1 MKAVPLFHAFRDA
14 ATDTAALEVLHSG
27 QIAAGPRVAAFES
40 ALAQRLGHAELVSTV
55 DMSMAMLLALRLA
68 GVGPGDEVLSP
79 AYTCLS
85 STAPIANLGARPRWV
100 DVEPLTGLLDPAAL
114 RRAISAR
121 TKACVVYHAA
131 GYPARTAEI
140 ASICREAGLPLIE
153 DCNTALGARQD
164 GQSVGQ
170 QGDFAVYSFYPNR
183 QINAADGGALGLR
196 DAAQAQRARRLRRFG
211 VALSGFRDALG
222 EIDSA
227 SDVAEIGWS
236 GAMSQLHAALGLAQM
251 ESLDARLTATRRNAA
266 DLASRLQS
274 LSDQGLKLVQAT
286 AGSEPSPWGLLV
298 LVEQRDA
305 VLAALKRAG
314 VMASKLHHRV
324 DSYSGFGADPAELPG
339 TAAFL
344 ARVIALPCGHWL
356 QPADLGRVTGAV
368 DVSIRLARSAA

>member
-27 QIAAGPRVAAFES
+27 QLAAGPRVAAFES

-100 DVEPLTGLLDPAAL
+100 DVEPHTGLLDPAAL

-164 GQSVGQ
+164 GQGVGQ
-170 QGDFAVYSFYPNR
+170 QGDYAVYSFYPNR

-196 DAAQAQRARRLRRFG
+196 GAAQAQRARRLRRFG
-211 VALSGFRDALG
+211 IALTGFRDALG
-222 EIDSA
+222 EIDPA
-227 SDVAEIGWS
+227 SDIAEIGWS

-251 ESLDARLTATRRNAA
+251 ASLDARLTATRRHAA
-266 DLASRLQS
+266 DLAVRLQA
-274 LSDQGLKLVQAT
+274 LGAQGLELVQPT

-298 LVEQRDA
+298 LVERRDA
-305 VLAALKRAG
+305 VLAELKRAG
-314 VMASKLHHRV
+314 VMASMLHHRV
-324 DSYSGFGADPAELPG
+324 DSYSGFGANAAELPG

-356 QPADLGRVTGAV
+356 DASDLDHTTTVLATAV
-368 DVSIRLARSAA
+368 RG